1 MSEQKKIGTFMAGLL
16 LVVLLGMQGAA
27 GAATDPLQV
36 MDQLRLGGES
46 GDFKVMTEIS
56 LYKQGVQDSQRLYEV
71 YVGSDRRSLV
81 LFRSSAEAGQK
92 MLMLDDQYWL
102 FLPSSRRP
110 LRITP
115 MQKLLGEASSGDI
128 SSLRWQDDYT
138 VISSERVDDALLLQL
153 EAARSGVTYAR
164 VALQVDATS
173 LHPQTASFYLQSGR
187 LAREAEFQLDQV
199 DGQVALT
206 GMKLLD
212 RIQKDQYTL
221 IRYLSSEPVDIPERW
236 FNPAFLVR
244 ETSM

>member
-1 MSEQKKIGTFMAGLL
+1 MSEQKKIRTFKAGLL
-16 LVVLLGMQGAA
+16 LAVLLGIQGMAS
-27 GAATDPLQV
+27 AATDPLQI

-56 LYKQGVQDSQRLYEV
+56 LYKQGVRDSQRLYEV
-71 YVGSDRRSLV
+71 YVGSERRSLV

-138 VISSERVDDALLLQL
+138 VTSSERIGETLHLQL
-153 EAARSGVTYAR
+153 EAARKGVTYAR
-164 VALQVDATS
+164 VELQVDVSS
-173 LHPQTASFYLQSGR
+173 LHPQTAAFYLQSGR
-187 LAREAEFQLDQV
+187 LAKEAEFELDQV
-199 DGQVALT
+199 DGRKALA
-206 GMKLLD
+206 GMKLVD

-221 IRYLSSEPVDIPERW
+221 IRYLSSEPVEIPDRW